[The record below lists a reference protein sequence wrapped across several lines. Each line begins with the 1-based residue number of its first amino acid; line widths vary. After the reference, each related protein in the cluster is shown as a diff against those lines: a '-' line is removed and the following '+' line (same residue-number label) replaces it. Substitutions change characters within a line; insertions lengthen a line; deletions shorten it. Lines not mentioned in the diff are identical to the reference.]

1 MSWTQVYFLIIMI
14 CFIEL
19 IKFWVGVPVVSSYDD
34 GVPSHVWSS
43 GARSHRGVSSCN
55 NFTQAADTDRQ
66 AESLHSLHITGQ
78 HENTANWSSQTHISR
93 VQGLRQCGQRQQ
105 TLTSSAGDG
114 TWSRDSHPVYIDP
127 GSSLSEICV
136 KWWGDWWACLN
147 VNHLSNDFLD
157 FHLNWITNYSALRVP
172 ES

>member
-1 MSWTQVYFLIIMI
+1 MAWLTGAIERGPQRKSWLRLSGRETRPQSCKSLFSLTIN
-14 CFIEL
+14 EL
-19 IKFWVGVPVVSSYDD
+19 DASLFFSNIYDMFHRINEVLCRSP
-34 GVPSHVWSS
+34 GCIQLWWWRGQSPAVPSHVWSS

-93 VQGLRQCGQRQQ
+93 VQSLRQCGQRQQ

-114 TWSRDSHPVYIDP
+114 TWSRDSHPV
-127 GSSLSEICV
+127 
-136 KWWGDWWACLN
+136 
-147 VNHLSNDFLD
+147 
-157 FHLNWITNYSALRVP
+157 
-172 ES
+172 